1 MLIRNIILF
10 HLLLLGTVRLAVAQV
25 DTGNKNTETVYRK
38 IETYSTRR
46 KFTNLVHDL
55 ILRPAITPPAQP
67 TVADQGNT
75 PYQAHIDFEGKI
87 IRRINIVTF
96 DPFGYSVKDTTLKP
110 RSLLEKS
117 GNSLHVKTQ
126 HLTIRNR
133 LLIHTCE
140 PYDSLLVKESERL
153 IRSLGYVHEVEL
165 LTQSCGENSDSV
177 DVFIRVSDLWSILPD
192 GTLSDSHY
200 TVKLEDKNLAGIGH
214 TFSTSYAHNYLN
226 GNNAWS
232 TYYLIPNIK
241 NTYISTLLAY
251 TIDENRNY
259 AKSLNLERSFFSPLT
274 RWAGGI
280 YVAQQKQPGWIYK
293 NDTTRLFLNSKY
305 NIQDFWAAS
314 AWQIFRGRSET
325 DRSTKMILSGRVL
338 NIKYL
343 EVPVEQRD
351 LLDYYTNERFFM
363 TGLGITSRKYVKQYY
378 VFRFGTAEDV
388 PVGIAYG
395 LVGGY
400 QLKNS
405 DRWYLGLQHSWGNF
419 FPWGYFGSRFEY
431 GTFFNSSRASQA
443 VLSASINYF
452 SGLFSI
458 GNWKFRQF
466 AKPELTVGI
475 NRASYDRLSLN
486 DGYGLNGFN
495 SDVLSGTR
503 RFVFV
508 IQTQSYAPWN
518 VLGFRFGPYLNLSFG
533 MLGTEKSGFSHS
545 RVYPQLGMG
554 VLIKNDYL
562 IIRYFQ
568 LSFAF
573 YPAIPGDGNNVFK
586 ANPFRTSDFG
596 FPDFI
601 IGKPDIIEFR

>member
-1 MLIRNIILF
+1 
-10 HLLLLGTVRLAVAQV
+10 
-25 DTGNKNTETVYRK
+25 
-38 IETYSTRR
+38 
-46 KFTNLVHDL
+46 
-55 ILRPAITPPAQP
+55 
-67 TVADQGNT
+67 
-75 PYQAHIDFEGKI
+75 
-87 IRRINIVTF
+87 
-96 DPFGYSVKDTTLKP
+96 
-110 RSLLEKS
+110 
-117 GNSLHVKTQ
+117 
-126 HLTIRNR
+126 
-133 LLIHTCE
+133 
-140 PYDSLLVKESERL
+140 
-153 IRSLGYVHEVEL
+153 
-165 LTQSCGENSDSV
+165 
-177 DVFIRVSDLWSILPD
+177 
-192 GTLSDSHY
+192 
-200 TVKLEDKNLAGIGH
+200 
-214 TFSTSYAHNYLN
+214 
-226 GNNAWS
+226 
-232 TYYLIPNIK
+232 
-241 NTYISTLLAY
+241 
-251 TIDENRNY
+251 
-259 AKSLNLERSFFSPLT
+259 
-274 RWAGGI
+274 
-280 YVAQQKQPGWIYK
+280 
-293 NDTTRLFLNSKY
+293 
-305 NIQDFWAAS
+305 
-314 AWQIFRGRSET
+314 
-325 DRSTKMILSGRVL
+325 
-338 NIKYL
+338 
-343 EVPVEQRD
+343 
-351 LLDYYTNERFFM
+351 
-363 TGLGITSRKYVKQYY
+363 LGITSRKYVKQYY